1 MREREKNMRI
11 FIYEKKYI
19 SKKDGN
25 KFPVLK
31 GILRKEDTKTNT
43 DHYFN
48 IGFYKEDKELFN
60 KEMLKKD
67 LSFPIT
73 IDLKPNDYFISK
85 KYDKEKKIE
94 ILTLV
99 IKNWSDMQQEGW
111 KSNTLED
118 FAKQNDKL
126 PF

>member
-1 MREREKNMRI
+1 MVLPTKVREREKHMRI

-43 DHYFN
+43 DHFFN

-73 IDLKPNDYFISK
+73 IDLKPNDYFISIR
-85 KYDKEKKIE
+85 YDKEKKIE
-94 ILTLV
+94 IVWNFGLNELLKMEENV
-99 IKNWSDMQQEGW
+99 
-111 KSNTLED
+111 
-118 FAKQNDKL
+118 
-126 PF
+126 